1 MFLWS
6 TCLMQSWEK
15 GPARSGF
22 ARVRFESTVLTA
34 RRTPAISIFVDDHW
48 NDSTYPLRG
57 VAEESKSSGT
67 KADGSEL
74 DRRGTPSYW
83 RYFIYRTK
91 TILSLLPHFSFVYLL
106 LTWSGHGR
114 PEVGIRINIRRWRTK
129 LQAVLSAALAVR
141 RVVVVAAADAD
152 AGWCWLLLLLPP
164 RQETNER
171 RSSCPLGAQWKR
183 RPETITVTV
192 SWVLDNRPLLR
203 SYVSVCVHVQFSY
216 QVWCYWRNCARS
228 IIARLLA
235 RCSTNAFSV
244 IDFRKLKYIGMKRTK
259 ARCWW
264 IDFSDEQV
272 RDE

>member
-1 MFLWS
+1 
-6 TCLMQSWEK
+6 MQSWEK

-22 ARVRFESTVLTA
+22 AQVRFESTVLTA

-152 AGWCWLLLLLPP
+152 AGCCCCCRPARKQMSDDHLVHSGHNGNDDLKPSP
-164 RQETNER
+164 SQ
-171 RSSCPLGAQWKR
+171 CPEYW
-183 RPETITVTV
+183 ITGRY
-192 SWVLDNRPLLR
+192 SARMSL
-203 SYVSVCVHVQFSY
+203 YVCTSNLATKFDVIDV
-216 QVWCYWRNCARS
+216 
-228 IIARLLA
+228 IAREVLLHASWRDA
-235 RCSTNAFSV
+235 RRTR
-244 IDFRKLKYIGMKRTK
+244 FRWLIFGN
-259 ARCWW
+259 
-264 IDFSDEQV
+264 
-272 RDE
+272 